1 MFRSRAN
8 GAILAVKYVITLGT
22 VIREMVEELLQGP
35 QSLPKAMVGP
45 ECIVMAAVKSEA
57 ATITEYVGALATT
70 MKLDSGSSVS
80 LFKKICFR
88 RYQNL

>member
-1 MFRSRAN
+1 
-8 GAILAVKYVITLGT
+8 
-22 VIREMVEELLQGP
+22 
-35 QSLPKAMVGP
+35 MVGP

-70 MKLDSGSSVS
+70 MMLDSGSSVS

-88 RYQNL
+88 MYQNL